1 MTQRQITLINNST
14 MPTALAVLQN
24 PAEHNNLAVAWLAK
38 YAYPG
43 TQVRFTWDDADLCF
57 VWAGTGQ
64 LSPGIIV
71 DASQIVPANLQQ
83 NNGITLSYDAQNRT
97 FRLHDPKNG
106 GAPGTLFVQQD
117 ATIPMN
123 AVATGIGMAGKAST
137 VVQAMPNMITMFTPR
152 PGYFLCF
159 GNLVQ
164 GQLLDLSSLTQPQP
178 VEFPPN
184 VYALTATLGPDN
196 QWTVVSDILTT
207 ADSDA

>member
-14 MPTALAVLQN
+14 VPTALAVLQN
-24 PAEHNNLAVAWLAK
+24 PAEHGGLVVAWLAR

-57 VWAGTGQ
+57 VWSGTGQ
-64 LSPGIIV
+64 LSPGVVV
-71 DASQIVPANLQQ
+71 DAAQIVPANPQQ
-83 NNGITLSYDAQNRT
+83 NNRITLSYDGQNRT
-97 FRLHDPKNG
+97 FHFHDLQEG
-106 GAPGTLFVQQD
+106 GPQGSLSVVQD
-117 ATIPMN
+117 TSIPMN
-123 AVATGIGMAGKAST
+123 AVATGIGMAGKAS
-137 VVQAMPNMITMFTPR
+137 VVTQAMPNMISMFTPR
-152 PGYFLCF
+152 PGYYLAF

-164 GQLLDLSSLTQPQP
+164 GQLLDLSTLAQVQP

-207 ADSDA
+207 ADTDA